1 MREPEFLLARG
12 SSPVLRL
19 GLPLTPAA
27 GDVIYVTV
35 SQERG
40 PVLEYQRNGTPAPQP
55 PTGTLAISGK
65 GLALTMTQGDTLR
78 LERGDC
84 RLQLR
89 LRRGAHADT
98 FLPLWGYVVGTEKE
112 GEI

>member
-27 GDVIYVTV
+27 EDVIYVTV

-40 PVLEYQRNGTPAPQP
+40 TVLEYQRNGTPAPQP
-55 PTGTLAISGK
+55 PTGSLLLQGGTLALK
-65 GLALTMTQGDTLR
+65 MTQGDTLR
-78 LERGDC
+78 LDRGDC

-89 LRRGAHADT
+89 LRRGSQADT